1 MSNKVIQSQKKSSA
15 TSQTINPLETFK
27 DLGSGIVK
35 NTASNFKKI
44 GTGIF
49 DSFFADNDPAPAS
62 ENLGFG
68 QNLEKAPSQTRKE
81 FSLFSYQ
88 EYYEKEIVKKQIKE
102 LTEQIKKEIELLK
115 KADKALLDQVKDI
128 ENLTL
133 ESLPD
138 KPGIY
143 HIRFLEIVLKI
154 LHTLREKIG
163 ESRTWLAAMVSK
175 KKKRG
180 SLFVVNSKK
189 KGTQYSL
196 SQELQSARSIQ

>member
-1 MSNKVIQSQKKSSA
+1 MSNKVFQGQKKS
-15 TSQTINPLETFK
+15 TSLTQTINPIETFK
-27 DLGSGIVK
+27 DLGSGIAK
-35 NTASNFKKI
+35 KTASDFKKI

-49 DSFFADNDPAPAS
+49 DSFFGNQDANPAS
-62 ENLGFG
+62 ENMGFG
-68 QNLEKAPSQTRKE
+68 QNREKAPSQTRKE

-115 KADKALLDQVKDI
+115 RADKALLDQVKDI

-143 HIRFLEIVLKI
+143 HVRFLEIVLKI

-163 ESRTWLAAMVSK
+163 ESRTWLAAMVTK

-180 SLFVVNSKK
+180 SLFAVNSKK